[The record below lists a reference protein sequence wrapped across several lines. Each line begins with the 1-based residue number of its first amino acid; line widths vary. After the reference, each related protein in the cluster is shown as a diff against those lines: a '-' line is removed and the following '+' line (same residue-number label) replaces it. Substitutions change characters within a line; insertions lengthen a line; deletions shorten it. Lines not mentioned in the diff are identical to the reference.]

1 MDGLI
6 FFYQTFELVSSI
18 SEVPDSI
25 NVERIFSHADG
36 VLFVLYL
43 LVMNYFVSFLGVLFY
58 SLSEFFLEFDVVS
71 LLIFEKKFLL

>member
-25 NVERIFSHADG
+25 DVERIFSHADG

>member
-25 NVERIFSHADG
+25 DVERIFSHADG

-43 LVMNYFVSFLGVLFY
+43 LVMNFFVSFLGVLFY

>member
-25 NVERIFSHADG
+25 DVERIFSHADG

-43 LVMNYFVSFLGVLFY
+43 LAMNYFVSFLGVLFY

>member
-43 LVMNYFVSFLGVLFY
+43 LVMNYFVGFLGVLFY
-58 SLSEFFLEFDVVS
+58 SLSEFFLEFDVVG